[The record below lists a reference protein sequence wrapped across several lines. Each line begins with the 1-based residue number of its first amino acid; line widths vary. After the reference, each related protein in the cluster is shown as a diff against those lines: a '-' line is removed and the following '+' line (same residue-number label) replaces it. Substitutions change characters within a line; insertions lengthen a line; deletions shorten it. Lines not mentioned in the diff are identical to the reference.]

1 MGNIGVKT
9 KTERTYYPHGR
20 TERLYPYPRNLQEIK
35 ELQEFISEVYRGAEE
50 NAASVVDDVDFEE
63 LRSRIGEVKGVGEA
77 RLNDIMDVI
86 KEYFGS

>member
-1 MGNIGVKT
+1 MEEQNVYT
-9 KTERTYYPHGR
+9 LTRETYK
-20 TERLYPYPRNLQEIK
+20 RLKSFNRAQM
-35 ELQEFISEVYRGAEE
+35 QEFISEVYRGAEE

>member
-1 MGNIGVKT
+1 MEEQNVYILT
-9 KTERTYYPHGR
+9 RETYK
-20 TERLYPYPRNLQEIK
+20 RLKSFNRAQM
-35 ELQEFISEVYRGAEE
+35 QEFISEVYRGAEE

>member
-1 MGNIGVKT
+1 MEEQNVYT
-9 KTERTYYPHGR
+9 LTRETYK
-20 TERLYPYPRNLQEIK
+20 RLKSFNRVQM
-35 ELQEFISEVYRGAEE
+35 QEFISEVYRGAEE
-50 NAASVVDDVDFEE
+50 NVASVVDDVDFEE

>member
-1 MGNIGVKT
+1 MEEQNVYT
-9 KTERTYYPHGR
+9 LTRETYK
-20 TERLYPYPRNLQEIK
+20 RLKSFNRAQM
-35 ELQEFISEVYRGAEE
+35 QEFISEVYKGAEE

>member
-1 MGNIGVKT
+1 MEEQNVYT
-9 KTERTYYPHGR
+9 LTRETYK
-20 TERLYPYPRNLQEIK
+20 RLKSFNRAQM
-35 ELQEFISEVYRGAEE
+35 QEFISEVYRGAEE
-50 NAASVVDDVDFEE
+50 NAASVVDDVDFDFEE

>member
-1 MGNIGVKT
+1 MEEQNVYT
-9 KTERTYYPHGR
+9 LTRETYK
-20 TERLYPYPRNLQEIK
+20 RLKSFNRVQM
-35 ELQEFISEVYRGAEE
+35 QEFISEVYRGAEE

>member
-1 MGNIGVKT
+1 MEEQNVYT
-9 KTERTYYPHGR
+9 LTRETYK
-20 TERLYPYPRNLQEIK
+20 RLKSFNRAQM
-35 ELQEFISEVYRGAEE
+35 QEFISEVYRGAEE

-86 KEYFGS
+86 KEYLGS

>member
-1 MGNIGVKT
+1 MEEQNVYT
-9 KTERTYYPHGR
+9 LTRETYK
-20 TERLYPYPRNLQEIK
+20 RLKSFNRAQM
-35 ELQEFISEVYRGAEE
+35 QEFISEVYRGAEE
-50 NAASVVDDVDFEE
+50 NGASVVDDVDFEE